1 MNRQMMFR
9 GELLIRSQRYMID
22 AMENAFSAMRL
33 PFFIPAVPGTI
44 ESAMTPLTSDVVSSE
59 TTPNEMVSQII
70 QVMR

>member
-44 ESAMTPLTSDVVSSE
+44 ESAMTPLSSDVVS
-59 TTPNEMVSQII
+59 
-70 QVMR
+70 